1 MMQKKNKSYFINI
14 YLKQAAY
21 IIFLILLYS
30 VIYFQEF
37 FHEKWGM
44 FMMKTPVVMS
54 ISPFI
59 MQMLPSFP
67 VSNYKDRN
75 LSFANTLR

>member
-1 MMQKKNKSYFINI
+1 M
-14 YLKQAAY
+14 
-21 IIFLILLYS
+21 LLFS

-44 FMMKTPVVMS
+44 LMMKTPVVFS

-67 VSNYKDRN
+67 VSNYKIMN
-75 LSFANTLR
+75 LSFPNKLAK